1 MSNLIENQVA
11 IDALM
16 DEFKR
21 IPTMAIR
28 AKHVIE
34 ELPPAQPEPKWIPCN
49 ETIDIPNYEV
59 LCCDK
64 NGEELIG
71 WLSHVNDQWLC
82 ESNGEMMYN
91 PIAWRGKPEPYTE
104 RQKDDEF
111 VRIKMEMPKRC
122 WDCRF
127 YDDNYDYPTCI
138 VNSCSKGY
146 NFNGREKRMD
156 DCPLI
161 Q

>member
-1 MSNLIENQVA
+1 MKNKEQIIDWIRELKNFHPNVSDLNYLNSIEKY
-11 IDALM
+11 M
-16 DEFKR
+16 
-21 IPTMAIR
+21 
-28 AKHVIE
+28 
-34 ELPPAQPEPKWIPCN
+34 
-49 ETIDIPNYEV
+49 
-59 LCCDK
+59 
-64 NGEELIG
+64 
-71 WLSHVNDQWLC
+71 
-82 ESNGEMMYN
+82 
-91 PIAWRGKPEPYTE
+91 
-104 RQKDDEF
+104 KDDEF

-161 Q
+161 